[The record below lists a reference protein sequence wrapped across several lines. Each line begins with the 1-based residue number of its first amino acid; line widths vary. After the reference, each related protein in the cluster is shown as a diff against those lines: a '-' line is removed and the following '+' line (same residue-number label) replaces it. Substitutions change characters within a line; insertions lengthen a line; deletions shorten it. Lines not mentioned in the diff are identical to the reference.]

1 VAVPRGPIASP
12 SPGSAALHFLTETL
26 GWRFLF
32 AFLLSIALWARLTL
46 EQNPE
51 RRDLYPTDI
60 PVEASGLS
68 PGLVVANEVQPVQ
81 LSISAPTQSWRTLEP
96 GSFRAQVDLSGVT
109 PGLVLRE
116 VEVQVS
122 DPEVKVLEVI
132 PGKVSVRV
140 EELRTVSVPV
150 RVNQLG
156 NVPFG
161 YRVVGEPVVVPP
173 TVQVSGPSS
182 AVERVTEAAV
192 AVRLDEVKA
201 TVEQTLKPEPRGP
214 TGAVGGVRME
224 PQLVTVT
231 IRVEQIAGSKT
242 VSVVPQVRGQ
252 PAQGYWQGQISVE
265 PPSVQIV
272 AEPALLEQTTVI
284 NTAPVDITGAE
295 ADVAR
300 TVPLVRPNGV
310 TVVGVDSATVR
321 VAVQP
326 LPGQQ
331 VRDVAVTV
339 LNVPEGRTAGVVP
352 GVVQVTLSG
361 PQPALA
367 RLQVSDVVA
376 TANMEGLGEGT
387 QSVPVTA
394 RVGVEGIQVDR
405 ISPERVNV
413 TLSQPP
419 APAPAS
425 TAAPP
430 APPAPTVA
438 VPAPAA
444 GAAVAPAVLPQ
455 GTPATA
461 APPPAAASTAA
472 PAS

>member
-1 VAVPRGPIASP
+1 MAPPGPLRAGGGGLSGRAPGAHLSP
-12 SPGSAALHFLTETL
+12 SPGNAALHFLTETL

-32 AFLLSIALWARLTL
+32 ALLLSIALWARLTL

-81 LSISAPTQSWRTLEP
+81 LSISAPAQSWRTLEP

-109 PGLVLRE
+109 PGLVQRE

-132 PGKVSVRV
+132 PDKVSVRV

-161 YRVVGEPVVVPP
+161 YRVVGEPVVVPA
-173 TVQVSGPSS
+173 TVQISGPSS
-182 AVERVTEAAV
+182 SVERVTEAAV

-284 NTAPVDITGAE
+284 NTAPVDVTGAE
-295 ADVAR
+295 ADV
-300 TVPLVRPNGV
+300 
-310 TVVGVDSATVR
+310 
-321 VAVQP
+321 
-326 LPGQQ
+326 
-331 VRDVAVTV
+331 VRD
-339 LNVPEGRTAGVVP
+339 R
-352 GVVQVTLSG
+352 
-361 PQPALA
+361 
-367 RLQVSDVVA
+367 
-376 TANMEGLGEGT
+376 
-387 QSVPVTA
+387 
-394 RVGVEGIQVDR
+394 
-405 ISPERVNV
+405 
-413 TLSQPP
+413 PP
-419 APAPAS
+419 AAPQRGDRGGRGQRHGAGGGAAPAG
-425 TAAPP
+425 AAGAGRGGDGAERPRGAHRQRRPRRGAGDALRPP
-430 APPAPTVA
+430 AGAG
-438 VPAPAA
+438 PAA
-444 GAAVAPAVLPQ
+444 GLGRGGDGEHGGP
-455 GTPATA
+455 G
-461 APPPAAASTAA
+461 
-472 PAS
+472 